1 MEEESKVQEFA
12 ESEVCAESSNESV
25 VESADVSCKCEV
37 GHFKPR
43 KYHKCRLLIACVMI
57 LLQIVTVCLLVDMRR
72 HMKPRMRR
80 FGDFRPPIHRFKE
93 DSLRHGQRD
102 GFESVSEEPIRDEK
116 AAHEER
122 PEMEHDSASD
132 MHVQEDPDMQPM

>member
-57 LLQIVTVCLLVDMRR
+57 LLEVITVGLLLNIRC
-72 HMKPRMRR
+72 HMKHRMRR
-80 FGDFRPPIHRFKE
+80 FGDFRPPIHRNGIKI
-93 DSLRHGQRD
+93 
-102 GFESVSEEPIRDEK
+102 SVSEEPIREEK
-116 AAHEER
+116 TADKESVSKEN
-122 PEMEHDSASD
+122 
-132 MHVQEDPDMQPM
+132 VQKDPDAQAM

>member
-12 ESEVCAESSNESV
+12 ESEVCTEPANEPV

-37 GHFKPR
+37 SHFKPR
-43 KYHKCRLLIACVMI
+43 KYHKYRLLIACFMI
-57 LLQIVTVCLLVDMRR
+57 LLQIVTVCLLVDMRC

-80 FGDFRPPIHRFKE
+80 FGDSRPPIHRFEE
-93 DSLRHGQRD
+93 DFHHGGQRE